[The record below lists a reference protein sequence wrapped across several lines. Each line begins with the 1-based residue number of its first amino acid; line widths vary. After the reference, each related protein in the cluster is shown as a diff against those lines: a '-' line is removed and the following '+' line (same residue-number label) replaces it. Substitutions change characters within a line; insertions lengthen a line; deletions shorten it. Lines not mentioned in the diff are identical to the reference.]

1 MERGNSDAH
10 SGFNIWY
17 NIHGTGSSGRWSSDS
32 MVVVGEVGVVEV
44 SESPLEAEVVDIVAV
59 LQRRDAT

>member
-1 MERGNSDAH
+1 
-10 SGFNIWY
+10 
-17 NIHGTGSSGRWSSDS
+17 

-44 SESPLEAEVVDIVAV
+44 SESRLEAELVDIVAV